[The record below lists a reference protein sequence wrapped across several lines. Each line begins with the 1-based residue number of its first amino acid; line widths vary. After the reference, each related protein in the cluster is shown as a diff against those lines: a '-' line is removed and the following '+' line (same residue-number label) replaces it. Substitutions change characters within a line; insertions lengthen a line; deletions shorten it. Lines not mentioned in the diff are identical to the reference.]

1 MSQALT
7 RRTALAGAAALG
19 ATVVSGGLTAQEG
32 RSKGVQSFE
41 SLGTMLKAM
50 GLKPMARDKA
60 HDFSFTDTDKSGEEW
75 NLSMSVVL
83 STDEKSIWLM
93 AWLDELPQSASDVP
107 RTALLRLLSDN
118 DMMGNGL
125 FFAYVKANRRF
136 VLQRVIKN
144 EAVSS
149 ASLRSDLGELGAMVV
164 NTYAHWAVKNWK
176 QLSSS
181 PDTVAS
187 PAAESAEVHQ
197 PKKTAVPKR
206 VAAQDADEPPRM
218 LKKK

>member
-1 MSQALT
+1 MSQACS
-7 RRTALAGAAALG
+7 RRRFVAAGAAALG
-19 ATVVSGGLTAQEG
+19 ASAVPAALSAQEARPRG
-32 RSKGVQSFE
+32 ALTFE

-50 GLKPMARDKA
+50 GLKPTQRDKA
-60 HDFSFTDTDKSGEEW
+60 HDFSFSDKDKSGEEW

-83 STDEKSIWLM
+83 STDEKTIWIM

-136 VLQRVIKN
+136 VLQRVIRN
-144 EAVSS
+144 EGVSS
-149 ASLRSDLGELGAMVV
+149 ASLRTDLGELGAMVV
-164 NTYAHWAVKNWK
+164 NTYAHWAVANWK
-176 QLSSS
+176 QLQST
-181 PDTVAS
+181 PET
-187 PAAESAEVHQ
+187 AANEPVQTAQ
-197 PKKTAVPKR
+197 PKKTTVPKR
-206 VAAQDADEPPRM
+206 VAAQDSDEPPRM